1 MRGAAHIL
9 LLLALVALTAC
20 DGNTVPEV
28 TALPPTAIAAA
39 TETATT
45 TATATRT
52 PRPTAT
58 ARASQTPRAT
68 AGPTSGAVEP
78 TSTRTRTPAGRTAT
92 PRPTA
97 TRTRTPTPTA
107 TATLIPASVLA
118 RGLLQPADV
127 PRNWRASDGSALA
140 AIETADETTTLFLCH
155 ELPRRHRQS
164 TEVAY
169 SGGDL
174 GPQLFH
180 QIAVYPR
187 GEAEAAF
194 DSFVAAADA
203 CPEVRVA
210 MGSGQTL
217 RLQRTFSDFPRLG
230 DETLAL
236 HLANPPIFLI
246 GRPEIDLVKI
256 RMGDVIITIGYFNTG
271 RGVDSEVTLAYARRA
286 VALWRAALP

>member
-1 MRGAAHIL
+1 MMRGAAHIF
-9 LLLALVALTAC
+9 LLLALVSLAAC
-20 DGNTVPEV
+20 DGDPVLEV
-28 TALPPTAIAAA
+28 TPSPPTAVAAA
-39 TETATT
+39 TETAT
-45 TATATRT
+45 ATVTRT
-52 PRPTAT
+52 PRLTAT
-58 ARASQTPRAT
+58 ARASHTPRAT
-68 AGPTSGAVEP
+68 AAPSTGTAEP
-78 TSTRTRTPAGRTAT
+78 APARTRTPAGRTAT

-97 TRTRTPTPTA
+97 TRTRTPTPA
-107 TATLIPASVLA
+107 PTATLIPATVLA

-164 TEVAY
+164 AEVAY

-286 VALWRAALP
+286 VERWQAALP